1 MAKYWCRTG
10 KLKFTGLILSTLVL
24 LAKISTAQE
33 LQQKQYLQLCVKIE
47 RTVIQTFCSDAKNV
61 EEKIGSPQNV
71 AKAFAAPISDV
82 DGDNAL
88 ELDGEMKNFFSITK
102 YLHFYL

>member
-33 LQQKQYLQLCVKIE
+33 LQQKQYLQIYALKL
-47 RTVIQTFCSDAKNV
+47 
-61 EEKIGSPQNV
+61 
-71 AKAFAAPISDV
+71 
-82 DGDNAL
+82 NAL
-88 ELDGEMKNFFSITK
+88 
-102 YLHFYL
+102 